1 MHSSRTLLFSLVMAA
16 STISAPPTFAHGID
30 NGDTIDRE
38 FRSQRDRIEQG
49 IRTRA
54 LTFGEATRLRSEQN
68 KIATMIARARLD
80 GRIDPYERREI
91 VAAQAIANKHIY
103 AEKNDSAVASPP
115 RRAGWWHRVGW

>member
-1 MHSSRTLLFSLVMAA
+1 MSSSRTLLSSLVMAA
-16 STISAPPTFAHGID
+16 STIAALPTFAHGID
-30 NGDTIDRE
+30 DGDAIDRE

-54 LTFGEATRLRSEQN
+54 LTFGETTRLRSEQN

-91 VAAQAIANKHIY
+91 VAAQAIASKHIY
-103 AEKNDSAVASPP
+103 AEKHDSEAVAPP
-115 RRAGWWHRVGW
+115 RRVGWWHRVGW